1 MSFFLLLQTA
11 SPSPAVTP
19 VAHET
24 LERGPAFLSLVFL
37 SGLALMIL
45 LLLLSLLRH
54 RRQKSALTA
63 VAPEDLPDEV
73 RRKLGATA
81 TNRGLKA
88 LRVLFL
94 LMAAGVYG
102 THVYWARYAEKS
114 NARFQEL
121 SYKDQRARRLD
132 AAILNGWIL
141 DRSGKLDKALAS
153 YKKQSNGD
161 IGRVYAYDTEF
172 SQLFGTYYGAPG
184 LERALFQVQSSE
196 APEALQLVRGDFK
209 APAAQKDVRLT
220 IDTELQ
226 KEAARLLQEKW
237 PGGKVKHGAVVA
249 LNPQTGEVLAMYSN
263 PAFSIKAAQNK
274 ENWLKLD
281 ADKSESPLV
290 NRALNAYYVPGSTF
304 KTTMLI
310 GAFRFG
316 LQDSTFA
323 GTGGGFIAEPGA
335 NPITDDNGS
344 CEVCGPAIE
353 IRKSFQISSNQYF
366 AQMALALGPER
377 VRELAKLLGI
387 GGYDTPYGG
396 AQGRKQPEIW
406 NASVGVKNAL
416 APNEAYMVT
425 GAKMRRYDLALE
437 GFGQGY
443 AGQMTP
449 LQMAMI
455 VSAAANLEGKL
466 MKPKIEYDRKPEPF
480 SQVLTPEQGAQ
491 VREIMGLV
499 TLPGGTGAGA
509 LANVTAQGI
518 RSGGKTGT
526 AQKQIPVYD
535 PRTGQP
541 KTARKYERDAKGN
554 IIREYDEIV
563 FERELRSDAWYLS
576 FAPLDKPVIALAVV
590 VEGPGPGVSNYG
602 GRNAAPIAAQMLL
615 KAKQLGYFGG
625 PRNETPTQPPAKPAP
640 KPRRR

>member
-1 MSFFLLLQTA
+1 MSLILLFQQTA
-11 SPSPAVTP
+11 ATPA
-19 VAHET
+19 AHET
-24 LERGPAFLSLVFL
+24 LERWPATLSLTFIGGLGLMVF
-37 SGLALMIL
+37 
-45 LLLLSLLRH
+45 LLLLSLLRN
-54 RRQKSALTA
+54 RRRVSALTA
-63 VAPEDLPDEV
+63 VASEDLPDEV

-94 LMAAGVYG
+94 LMAGGVFG
-102 THVYWARYAEKS
+102 AHVYWAKYAEKS
-114 NARFQEL
+114 NERFQDL

-132 AAILNGWIL
+132 SAILNGWLL

-153 YKKQSNGD
+153 YKKQSDGD
-161 IGRVYAYDTEF
+161 IARVYAYDTEF
-172 SQLFGTYYGAPG
+172 SHLFGTSFGSPG

-196 APEALQLVRGDFK
+196 APEALQLVRGDYQL
-209 APAAQKDVRLT
+209 PEAQKDVRLT
-220 IDTELQ
+220 IDPELQ
-226 KEAARLLQEKW
+226 KEAVRLLSDKW
-237 PGGKVKHGAVVA
+237 PGGIVKHGAIVA

-263 PAFSIKAAQNK
+263 PSYSLKAAQNK

-281 ADKSESPLV
+281 SDKKESPLV

-316 LQDSTFA
+316 LQDSTFV

-366 AQMALALGPER
+366 AQMALALGPDR
-377 VRELAKLLGI
+377 VRELAKALGI
-387 GGYDTPYGG
+387 GAYDAPYGG
-396 AQGRKQPEIW
+396 SQGRKQPEIW
-406 NASVGVKNAL
+406 NASERVKNAI

-425 GAKMRRYDLALE
+425 GNKMRRYDLALE

-449 LQMAMI
+449 LQMALI
-455 VSAAANLEGKL
+455 VSAAANLEGRL
-466 MKPKIEYDRKPEPF
+466 MKPKIEYDRKPEMF

-491 VREIMGLV
+491 VRDIMGLV

-509 LANVTAQGI
+509 MAPVNAAGI
-518 RSGGKTGT
+518 RTGGKTGT

-535 PRTGQP
+535 PRTGLP
-541 KTARKYERDAKGN
+541 KTVRKYERDNKGN
-554 IIREYDEIV
+554 IIREYDETV
-563 FERELRSDAWYLS
+563 FEKELRSDAWFLT

-590 VEGPGPGVSNYG
+590 VEGPGPGISNYG
-602 GRNAAPIAAQMLL
+602 GRNAAPLAAQMVL

-625 PRNETPTQPPAKPAP
+625 NRDETPTPKAKPTP
-640 KPRRR
+640 SKPRTPPRR